1 MKRQVITQKSFAR
14 LQKLVCKALHSVCT
28 LKYVSLVFFL
38 FCLSCG
44 TKNEP
49 ENEPELICETLSGEP
64 EKFIA
69 CNLSKNGEFDPE
81 LVIGE
86 WVPIK
91 FAYTDDGIL
100 ISDIADISANNKV
113 IIEKSKG
120 NEMLW
125 SIKINDCRYDISLAD
140 NLFKSVSIHYPSFLV
155 WEEPSFTDDE
165 QKMLQFFK
173 CAYSFVV
180 KNNELIIHFAGEF
193 VDDINSEYFCPD
205 VVVENLVIL
214 KKR

>member
-1 MKRQVITQKSFAR
+1 MKCKVLLKTHFAR
-14 LQKLVCKALHSVCT
+14 LQKYVCTALYSMCT
-28 LKYVSLVFFL
+28 LKYVSFVFFL

-44 TKNEP
+44 TNIP
-49 ENEPELICETLSGEP
+49 ENEAELICETLSGEP
-64 EKFIA
+64 DKVIA
-69 CNLSKNGEFDPE
+69 CNLSKNGKYDPE
-81 LVIGE
+81 FLIGE

-91 FAYTDDGIL
+91 FAHTDDGIL
-100 ISDIADISANNKV
+100 FSDIADISANNKV

-125 SIKINDCRYDISLAD
+125 SMKIKDWRYDISLAS
-140 NLFKSVSIHYPSFLV
+140 NLFKSVSVHSPSFLV
-155 WEEPSFTDDE
+155 WVEPPLTDDE